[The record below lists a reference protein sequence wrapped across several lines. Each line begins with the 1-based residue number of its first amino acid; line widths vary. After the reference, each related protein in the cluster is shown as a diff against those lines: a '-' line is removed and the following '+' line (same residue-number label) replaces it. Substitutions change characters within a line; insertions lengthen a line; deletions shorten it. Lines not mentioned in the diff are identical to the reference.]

1 MRTSSWPSSETT
13 VLSDAPEVDSV
24 NVPATLPAF
33 WMSTV
38 PVALSPGFRFGAVR
52 TALAAAPL
60 PRLLSML
67 SVPAVKVLAG
77 FAADAVKFAPDP
89 TVMPTAARTTAS
101 APRVRRGCATRACR
115 RVTDS
120 SRGRRIWRPVVPLT
134 RARETGCLITRVGIS
149 GPLPKQGQEFGASEI
164 PIPRS
169 GDPQFWSGIRVS
181 AGCFGLGSGSRR
193 LPVHGPAEA
202 CALEHLE

>member
-1 MRTSSWPSSETT
+1 MRTSSWPSSETP

-77 FAADAVKFAPDP
+77 FAALAVKFAPDP

-101 APRVRRGCATRACR
+101 APTVRRGCAASADRRDTGCSSGGGGKRDTVAGVASLARTPLALQPGGAGTRAC
-115 RVTDS
+115 
-120 SRGRRIWRPVVPLT
+120 
-134 RARETGCLITRVGIS
+134 
-149 GPLPKQGQEFGASEI
+149 
-164 PIPRS
+164 
-169 GDPQFWSGIRVS
+169 S
-181 AGCFGLGSGSRR
+181 AD
-193 LPVHGPAEA
+193 
-202 CALEHLE
+202 